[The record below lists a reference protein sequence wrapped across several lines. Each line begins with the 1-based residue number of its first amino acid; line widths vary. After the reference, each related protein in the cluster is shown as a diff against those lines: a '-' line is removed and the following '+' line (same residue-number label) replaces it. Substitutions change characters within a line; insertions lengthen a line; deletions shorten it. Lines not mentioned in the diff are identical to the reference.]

1 METQK
6 QLKILDFQEDG
17 SIVEL
22 IIDDDELSIS
32 TDDAYFY
39 VNGDIVQD
47 QPLVIGMSVEA
58 AKKIRDFLNY
68 ALPKD
73 L

>member
-32 TDDAYFY
+32 TEDAYFH
-39 VNGDIVQD
+39 VNGEIVQD
-47 QPLVIGMSVEA
+47 QPLVIGVSVEA
-58 AKKIRDFLNY
+58 AKKIRDFFNY
-68 ALPKD
+68 ALPK
-73 L
+73 

>member
-32 TDDAYFY
+32 TEDAYFH
-39 VNGDIVQD
+39 VNGEIVQD
-47 QPLVIGMSVEA
+47 QSLVIGMSVEA
-58 AKKIRDFLNY
+58 AKKIRDFFNY
-68 ALPKD
+68 ALPK
-73 L
+73 